1 MKSLDTTLDLLHQL
15 TPFRSVAGNI
25 DQQRDLAQWLER
37 WLIEETDAE
46 VLYPVSQQLQDDAP
60 PLVHVRIEI
69 GSPRTLVLYNMY
81 DVMPAE
87 EDGWEVD
94 PFVGGL
100 KHWSDKGDVFIS
112 RGAEN
117 NKGPLAGML
126 MVVRDLYHS
135 GRLHTNIEILL
146 EGEEEIGSGN
156 LRRYLARQPCPVAP
170 AEAVLFPSLCEYG
183 GGAPR
188 IYLGFTGRSGGRLV
202 VKGGNWGGP
211 KAAIHASN
219 AAWIDNPVW
228 RLVQALGTL
237 APPHA
242 NGVLETGE
250 LDEEASSILDDL
262 ALEFNLADELT
273 FRRSEKYAISGDS
286 FSNLAYL
293 LGSAVL
299 SVSEIAS
306 LPRGAQGVIP
316 PEAFADLVLR
326 TPPVVDGD
334 RLMQRIKE
342 QLASPALAGA
352 VLELGDS
359 YPGYRFSI
367 DDAGV
372 LELMAS
378 YHQQQAKP
386 QIWPWAP
393 GCAPAYAFAPVAPA
407 FLIGG
412 LGYGGNAH
420 GVNEFVTLRGLQRYQ
435 QSLNDWL
442 LAF

>member
-1 MKSLDTTLDLLHQL
+1 MSQLEATLDLLRQI
-15 TPFRSVAGNI
+15 TPFESVAGNI
-25 DQQRDLAQWLER
+25 GQQRELAAWLER
-37 WLIEETDAE
+37 WLVEETDAE
-46 VLYPVSQQLQDDAP
+46 VLFPVAGQLQDSAP
-60 PLVHVRIEI
+60 PLVHVRVDI

-81 DVMPAE
+81 DVMPA
-87 EDGWEVD
+87 DTAGWEVD

-100 KHWSDKGDVFIS
+100 KHWPDKGEVFIS

-135 GRLHTNIEILL
+135 GRLHANIEILL

-156 LRRYLARQPCPVAP
+156 LRRYLAQQPCPINP

-188 IYLGFTGRSGGRLV
+188 LYLGFTGRSGGRLQ
-202 VKGGNWGGP
+202 VKGGSWGGP

-228 RLVQALGTL
+228 RLVQALNTL
-237 APPHA
+237 APAHA
-242 NGVLETGE
+242 NGVLETGK
-250 LDEEASSILDDL
+250 LDEEARSILDEL
-262 ALEFNLADELT
+262 AANFNPDDELT
-273 FRRSEKYAISGDS
+273 FRRSEKFSIEGDS
-286 FSNLAYL
+286 YSLLAYL

-299 SVSEIAS
+299 NISEIAS
-306 LPRGAQGVIP
+306 LPHGAQGVIP

-326 TPPVVDGD
+326 TPPVVDGEK
-334 RLMQRIKE
+334 LMRRIE
-342 QLASPALAGA
+342 QQVAALSG
-352 VLELGDS
+352 VELVPGDS

-367 DDAGV
+367 DDPGV
-372 LELMAS
+372 AELMVS
-378 YHQQQAKP
+378 YHQQHARP

-420 GVNEFVTLRGLQRYQ
+420 GVNEFVTLLGLQRFQ

-442 LAF
+442 VAF